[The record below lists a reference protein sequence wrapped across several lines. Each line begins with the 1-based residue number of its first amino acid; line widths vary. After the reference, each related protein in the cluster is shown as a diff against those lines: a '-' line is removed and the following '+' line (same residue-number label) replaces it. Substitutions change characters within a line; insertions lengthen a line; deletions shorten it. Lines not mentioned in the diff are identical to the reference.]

1 MQISH
6 NEVFSCVFV
15 KEIDSSAH
23 LNTNTH
29 SLEIFQFRNIYKYL
43 QSGEGLEVVK
53 SLGVDGGDLVD
64 VQVQLGGL
72 GWDTLT
78 LSHIMLMI

>member
-15 KEIDSSAH
+15 KEIGSSAH
-23 LNTNTH
+23 LNTH
-29 SLEIFQFRNIYKYL
+29 SLEIFQFRNIYKYS
-43 QSGEGLEVVK
+43 QSGEGLEVVQ

-64 VQVQLGGL
+64 VQVKLGGL

-78 LSHIMLMI
+78 LSYIMLMI

>member
-15 KEIDSSAH
+15 KEIGSSA
-23 LNTNTH
+23 NPNTH
-29 SLEIFQFRNIYKYL
+29 SLEIFQFRNIYKYS

-78 LSHIMLMI
+78 LSDVMQMI

>member
-15 KEIDSSAH
+15 KEIESSAH
-23 LNTNTH
+23 LNTH
-29 SLEIFQFRNIYKYL
+29 SLEIFQFRNIYKYS

-78 LSHIMLMI
+78 LSDVKQMI

>member
-15 KEIDSSAH
+15 KEIGSCKS
-23 LNTNTH
+23 
-29 SLEIFQFRNIYKYL
+29 KYS

-78 LSHIMLMI
+78 LSDVMQMI